1 LKKKGYLLGS
11 EKFFF
16 TYCRHV
22 AFHLSEKKEET
33 MFGKADND
41 SYFEKLFWEKRFF
54 VRGIVKKY
62 IKSDD
67 IVDDIIQKTF
77 LKLYLN
83 IKKVRKA
90 EFLNAY
96 IHRITV
102 NTTLDCLRKM
112 SNNIEVSVERLE
124 DVFPDLGKNTEK
136 ELNDS
141 MTLDLFRNHL
151 VVMPKK
157 RRAVVSLRI
166 LEEKSFSEIS
176 SVLGISEVSARN
188 LFSIAMKGLRTK
200 LLKEGG
206 F

>member
-1 LKKKGYLLGS
+1 ML
-11 EKFFF
+11 
-16 TYCRHV
+16 
-22 AFHLSEKKEET
+22 
-33 MFGKADND
+33 GKADND

-90 EFLNAY
+90 EFINAY

-102 NTTLDCLRKM
+102 NTTLDCLRKR
-112 SNNIEVSVERLE
+112 SGEIEVAVDRLE
-124 DVFPDLGKNTEK
+124 DIFPDERRDTEK
-136 ELNDS
+136 ELNDK
-141 MTLDLFRNHL
+141 MVLGRFKDHL
-151 VVMPKK
+151 VVLPKK

-188 LFSIAMKGLRTK
+188 LFSIAIRGLRTK

-206 F
+206 Y

>member
-1 LKKKGYLLGS
+1 VEG
-11 EKFFF
+11 
-16 TYCRHV
+16 
-22 AFHLSEKKEET
+22 A
-33 MFGKADND
+33 MFGKAASD

-54 VRGIVKKY
+54 VQGIVRKY
-62 IKSDD
+62 IRKDD
-67 IVDDIIQKTF
+67 LVDDLVQKTF

-83 IKKVRKA
+83 IKKVKKA

-102 NTTLDCLRKM
+102 NTVFDCLRKR
-112 SNNIEVSVERLE
+112 SNEFEVAVEHLE
-124 DVFPDLGKNTEK
+124 EVFSGGEDTEK
-136 ELNDS
+136 ELNDR
-141 MTLDLFRNHL
+141 MTIDLFKDQL
-151 VVMPKK
+151 LVMPKK

-200 LLKEGG
+200 LVKAGG
-206 F
+206 

>member
-1 LKKKGYLLGS
+1 
-11 EKFFF
+11 
-16 TYCRHV
+16 
-22 AFHLSEKKEET
+22 

-62 IKSDD
+62 VKKDD
-67 IVDDIIQKTF
+67 IVEDVIQKTF

-96 IHRITV
+96 IHRIAV
-102 NTTLDCLRKM
+102 NTTLDCLRKI
-112 SNNIEVSVERLE
+112 SNNIEVSVEHLE
-124 DVFPDLGKNTEK
+124 DIFPDSGKDTEK

-141 MTLDLFRNHL
+141 MTLDLFRDHL